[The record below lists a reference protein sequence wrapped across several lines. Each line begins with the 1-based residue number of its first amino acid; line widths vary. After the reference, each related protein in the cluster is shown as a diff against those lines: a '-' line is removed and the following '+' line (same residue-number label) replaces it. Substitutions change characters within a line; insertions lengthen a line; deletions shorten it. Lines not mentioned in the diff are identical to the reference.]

1 LGTRRDKSRLDSKS
15 ADALRI
21 WASLFSPALASW
33 NPLGNMVKVAE
44 AEAQKLKSRLDALLN
59 TSDAS
64 LRGISLCEPLRADL
78 GLNRWLKK
86 EREEAYSDWLE
97 WILQQL
103 QQLPGRAANVL
114 KVIGIS
120 DSAVLTASENGIFK
134 MEREY
139 WIPDRRLDLVLTLDD
154 SLIVVIEVKKYSAET
169 ADTEKQAPYYE
180 WLKQR
185 RFRWRKALLLVADA
199 SEDRY
204 HNFDRLLWEHLCI
217 RLRLFLP
224 ELAAALGPVKAAMF
238 VAFIG
243 AVETNLLNFVAPR
256 DTDDIERLSYAKTIE
271 HLQKCGLTI

>member
-1 LGTRRDKSRLDSKS
+1 VCW
-15 ADALRI
+15 DAVAGIIRI
-21 WASLFSPALASW
+21 AETDAGKVKNQLEELLSESDRCLKAS
-33 NPLGNMVKVAE
+33 
-44 AEAQKLKSRLDALLN
+44 
-59 TSDAS
+59 
-64 LRGISLCEPLRADL
+64 SLCEPLHADA
-78 GLNRWLKK
+78 GLNRWLRK

-103 QQLPGRAANVL
+103 QQLPGGALNVL
-114 KVIGIS
+114 KVLGIS
-120 DSAVLTASENGIFK
+120 APDILAVSENRIFK
-134 MEREY
+134 IEREY
-139 WIPDRRLDLVLTLDD
+139 CIPDRRLDLLLTLGD

-169 ADTEKQAPYYE
+169 ADTEKQEPYYE

-185 RFRWRKALLLVADA
+185 RFRWRRALLLVADA

-204 HNFDRLLWEHLCI
+204 HDFDRLLWEHLCI

-271 HLQKCGLTI
+271 HLQKCGLTV